1 MTMSQ
6 IAAVRWDL
14 LSLIALIVTTV
25 PCWAQEP
32 QFENPPTA
40 EDVTLVARRESV
52 EAPDIY
58 ARLIFLSNEL
68 DQIRFEMGKP
78 ELTPMK
84 LEIVDVAPREV
95 YFQVETLFKKAN
107 QLNFEQTREDS
118 KPAPR
123 PDRAITP
130 ADVMVVVE
138 ASLVLI
144 SRVRTHLEITEPSI
158 LVPVDRSKTPT
169 DVFIATATINRQL
182 NLLLDRPFSPAQAY
196 EQLTLAI
203 GYTAR
208 LRAQFPGDRI
218 PATPQ
223 FVRGKRSRDIYQ
235 KLTDCF
241 AIIQQIAARS
251 ELPMLDLDTRGDHE
265 LEVNASDVY
274 DMATLVVSELSYL
287 WSQLED
293 APPPRPAYYPG
304 RKLPSHVYQRAGLLE
319 RQLAELSALVDSYPR
334 WLAQ

>member
-1 MTMSQ
+1 MTMRQ

-14 LSLIALIVTTV
+14 LSLIPLIVTAI

-32 QFENPPTA
+32 QFANPPTA
-40 EDVTLVARRESV
+40 EDVTSVAMRESV
-52 EAPDIY
+52 EPPDIY
-58 ARLIFLSNEL
+58 ARLMFLSNEL

-78 ELTPMK
+78 KSTPME
-84 LEIVDVAPREV
+84 LEIADVVPREV
-95 YFQVETLFKKAN
+95 YFQVETLFRKAN

-118 KPAPR
+118 KPDRR
-123 PDRAITP
+123 PDREITP
-130 ADVMVVVE
+130 ADSMVVVE
-138 ASLVLI
+138 ASLDLI
-144 SRVRTHLEITEPSI
+144 SRVKTHLEITEPSV

-169 DVFIATATINRQL
+169 DVVIAIATISRQL

-223 FVRGKRSRDIYQ
+223 FVRGKRPRDVFQ
-235 KLTDCF
+235 KLADCF

-251 ELPMLDLDTRGDHE
+251 ELPMLDLETRGDHE
-265 LEVNASDVY
+265 LEVSPSDVY
-274 DMATLVVSELSYL
+274 DMATLVVSELFYL

-293 APPPRPAYYPG
+293 APPPRPAHYPG
-304 RKLPSHVYQRAGLLE
+304 RKFPSHAYQRARLLE
-319 RQLAELSALVDSYPR
+319 RQLMELSALVDSDPR
-334 WLAQ
+334 WLTQ